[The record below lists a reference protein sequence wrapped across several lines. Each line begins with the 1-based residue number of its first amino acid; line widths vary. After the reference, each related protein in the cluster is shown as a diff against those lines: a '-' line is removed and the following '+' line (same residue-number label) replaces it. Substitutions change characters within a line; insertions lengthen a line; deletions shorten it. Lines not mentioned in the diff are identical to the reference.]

1 MMIFIIR
8 MDLLISESQY
18 KLILLES
25 SYSNLTQSV
34 KELKDFGNKVVRIAL
49 KKFGLNLRL
58 LSTWGASVGGLV
70 MPLDNFIRTG
80 EFNLTDE
87 QSYLILAGVSAFLF
101 FETRRQ
107 KIGIFAKIKKEGLEN
122 EFNRVLEV
130 GERLKSAFVG
140 FLNSLN
146 ITISSVMEL
155 AAYSFLI
162 PIITDIIDY
171 LEPSSDIIEISKLIS
186 KRLIAAGGVIISSEM
201 LFKVIQK
208 ILRRFK

>member
-87 QSYLILAGVSAFLF
+87 QSYLILAGVTAFLF

-130 GERLKSAFVG
+130 GGRLKSAFVG